1 MSDKQLTVAEL
12 MARAAQ
18 EGNSPRESRPR
29 RRRSLDEGGVSVAEL
44 TGSIPRVN
52 KKPAESKH
60 SSVPLDAPQER
71 VEEKVAASVDS
82 ATSDTMVGAA
92 AGASGGM
99 REAHREPPARPAPQA
114 PQPVMVEPSAPPV
127 QDTGVADASDV
138 DDLDDLD
145 DSLTDEETMV
155 LSVVTEDDP
164 VRLTTGSFPALT
176 AELLGDD
183 ENDGSAQYG
192 ATNSNSGVSYSPQ
205 RSVDDDALTDNEGS
219 GAEDEEIVT
228 KVVFA
233 GDNISGPEGYDASD
247 EYADEDYADEDYADE
262 DFADESIDSIAPV
275 EDALPDRYDS
285 EELDRVD
292 DTAFVG
298 SRVGFAT
305 GTFEKTRTG
314 QFPEVSDDAEAEAD
328 VDDDASADVRAVDS
342 ATFRAVP
349 AQEDVESDSEFDE
362 EDDAFDP
369 DFNDEET
376 YEEDAFDED
385 DELDEVDANDNQK
398 VSVLSVV
405 LMVIIAI
412 AVGVGLFKGFEM
424 LWANM
429 SKIIT
434 ALLAVAA
441 TGAIVGIV
449 HALRTERDGLSMVL
463 AGAAGLAVTFGP
475 LAIVGF

>member
-99 REAHREPPARPAPQA
+99 REAHREPPARPTPQA
-114 PQPVMVEPSAPPV
+114 PQPVMVEPSAPSV

-192 ATNSNSGVSYSPQ
+192 ATDSNSGVSYSPQ

-247 EYADEDYADEDYADE
+247 EYADEDYADED
-262 DFADESIDSIAPV
+262 FADESIDSIAPV

-285 EELDRVD
+285 EELDQVD

-314 QFPEVSDDAEAEAD
+314 QFPKVSDDAEAEAD

-369 DFNDEET
+369 DFNDEDAF
-376 YEEDAFDED
+376 EEDAFDED
-385 DELDEVDANDNQK
+385 GELDENDNQK